1 MSVAAAYPTANRN
14 THSIAIGYLFWL
26 FGFLGMHR
34 FYYGKRI
41 TGTIW
46 FFTLGLFLIGWFI
59 DLFLIPLM
67 DARAEVL
74 IVRRPSHRSRRLYS
88 GPRANPC

>member
-1 MSVAAAYPTANRN
+1 MSVAAAYPTVNRN
-14 THSIAIGYLFWL
+14 THSIALGYLFWL

-46 FFTLGLFLIGWFI
+46 FSK
-59 DLFLIPLM
+59 
-67 DARAEVL
+67 
-74 IVRRPSHRSRRLYS
+74 RPSLNAATAR
-88 GPRANPC
+88 